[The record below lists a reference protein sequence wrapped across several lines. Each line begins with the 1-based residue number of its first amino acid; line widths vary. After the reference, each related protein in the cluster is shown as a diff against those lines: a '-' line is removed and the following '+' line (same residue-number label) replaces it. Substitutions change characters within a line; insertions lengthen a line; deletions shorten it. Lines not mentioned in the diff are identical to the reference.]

1 MTRERQGQRRG
12 LRSAADLNLELG
24 RIAAMTIDE
33 LRELWRERRGQN
45 PPEALSKD
53 LIARALAHWRQE
65 ELLGGP
71 DRHVRKLLATLGKA
85 GAKPL
90 RHLKIG
96 SVIVR
101 EHQGKMHEVLVAPGG
116 FCWQGQ
122 TYSSLSTIA
131 KVITGTSWNGPRFFG
146 LRGPEEA
153 IGSGETAV
161 PTNGV
166 QSAGALRAKGGSP
179 SKRASAR
186 RPASINAAGA
196 SAREITSRG
205 GGL

>member
-1 MTRERQGQRRG
+1 MTKERQGQRRG
-12 LRSAADLNLELG
+12 LRSPADLNAELE
-24 RIAAMTIDE
+24 RTAAMTIDE
-33 LRELWRERRGQN
+33 LRELWRQRRGQN

-71 DRHVRKLLATLGKA
+71 GRHVHKLLASLGKT
-85 GAKPL
+85 GAKPP

-101 EHQGKMHEVLVAPGG
+101 EHQGRMHEVLVVPGG
-116 FCWQGQ
+116 FCWQEQ

-131 KVITGTSWNGPRFFG
+131 KAITGTSWNGPRFFG
-146 LRGPEEA
+146 LRGAEEA
-153 IGSGETAV
+153 IASRETAV
-161 PTNGV
+161 SPNGV
-166 QSAGALRAKGGSP
+166 ASVGVLKPKGISP
-179 SKRASAR
+179 SKLASAR
-186 RPASINAAGA
+186 RLASIGAAG
-196 SAREITSRG
+196 TSTQEAVGRG